1 MPARRQQRTGSSLN
15 EGSKERE
22 VVLREDWSGMV
33 PEHLENL
40 CVEKIERRKR
50 DEYEKEP

>member
-1 MPARRQQRTGSSLN
+1 MKSVKQQRIGRCLL

-22 VVLREDWSGMV
+22 VVLREDWSGTV